1 MGAVESGAEGLY
13 GRSQLHLGVTGC
25 HPLCT
30 LHSTHLHFALLCTVF
45 HCLRNLR
52 PSAASSLLHVDKVVF
67 DDAAKKWYGLRNTF
81 PRTPHQKFTF
91 TLFTLPYFA
100 LFILHCSNSHFAQL
114 GIVLKC
120 FTLHK
125 PQSYRAPAL
134 HCPQPPNQCLYLTM
148 PLTLCSPH
156 FATTLSKHL
165 VLILLVH
172 LTVVAAHAFYCSV
185 QWWRAVSGWYRGT
198 GGQ

>member
-1 MGAVESGAEGLY
+1 MERKGYMA
-13 GRSQLHLGVTGC
+13 GRSSTLVSQAATRFA
-25 HPLCT
+25 LCT

-120 FTLHK
+120 FTAQATVL
-125 PQSYRAPAL
+125 QGTCSALSPA
-134 HCPQPPNQCLYLTM
+134 
-148 PLTLCSPH
+148 S
-156 FATTLSKHL
+156 
-165 VLILLVH
+165 
-172 LTVVAAHAFYCSV
+172 
-185 QWWRAVSGWYRGT
+185 
-198 GGQ
+198 